1 MAFQLLRAG
10 AIFIIFAVLWGV
22 VIKLKVNRNR
32 GKLLYC
38 KFDLK
43 VVAFLLSLIDL
54 CFGV

>member
-10 AIFIIFAVLWGV
+10 AIFIIFAMLWGV